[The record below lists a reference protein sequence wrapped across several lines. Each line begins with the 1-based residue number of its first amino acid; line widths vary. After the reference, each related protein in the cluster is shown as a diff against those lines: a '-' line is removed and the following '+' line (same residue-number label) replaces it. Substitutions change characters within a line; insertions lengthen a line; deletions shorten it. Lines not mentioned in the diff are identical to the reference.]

1 MNAGGLFGCLLQ
13 AQRDRR
19 DDGNAVL
26 KGELLDGRGSELHAA
41 AARAVGLRENEG
53 DLVSRVNEVL
63 ERDGREVGRACKND
77 LHTFGLRRRWMGSVF
92 KCQNTM
98 MVLVYGTL
106 GREAQRE
113 KRRGRTLLQ
122 RIQAGL
128 PALWRLGCARRRA
141 DHGPWH
147 VERRLADKP
156 HRTPCAG
163 RLSGHHARQPRLRG
177 ELPLHG
183 HEGGRKKRGLSR
195 GAGASAPKGDERLR
209 A

>member
-1 MNAGGLFGCLLQ
+1 MALIYQPSKRIFCGWFEP
-13 AQRDRR
+13 
-19 DDGNAVL
+19 L
-26 KGELLDGRGSELHAA
+26 KSTTYSE
-41 AARAVGLRENEG
+41 
-53 DLVSRVNEVL
+53 
-63 ERDGREVGRACKND
+63 
-77 LHTFGLRRRWMGSVF
+77 
-92 KCQNTM
+92 
-98 MVLVYGTL
+98 YP
-106 GREAQRE
+106 
-113 KRRGRTLLQ
+113 LQ

-128 PALWRLGCARRRA
+128 PALRRLGCARRRA